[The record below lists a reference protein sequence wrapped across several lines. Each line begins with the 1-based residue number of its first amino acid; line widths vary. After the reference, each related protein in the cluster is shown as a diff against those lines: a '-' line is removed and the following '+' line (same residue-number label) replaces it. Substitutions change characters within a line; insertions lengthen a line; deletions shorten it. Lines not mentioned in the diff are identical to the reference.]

1 MSVTAKD
8 IAREL
13 SLSQPTVSRILSGDA
28 SHRASEETRRRVE
41 EAARRLG
48 YRPNALAASL
58 RRGRTGLIGLHTAH
72 NYDARNDFFGS
83 IIGGLQCAGN
93 ARGLDLLLH
102 SALHGR
108 SAGEMFDRLRDGRV
122 DGLILHS
129 NRDDPLVALLSES
142 SLPVVSIADSL
153 PGMASVSADDESGMK
168 MLLAELWE
176 RGYRRFVFAA
186 PQLALPSVEER
197 ARAFES
203 ELEKRGLR
211 LEARQ
216 VVRIAFEDSAPLLEQ
231 VLAADS
237 AGRAGERTVICC
249 WNDRAA
255 YNLLRA
261 CTQRRVRVPEDVAV
275 SGFDGFTCDRMPARR
290 LLSVACPWP
299 DVAARAL
306 DLLLELIEARPS
318 APELSQVRL
327 PVALLDGDT
336 A

>member
-48 YRPNALAASL
+48 YRPNALASSL

-72 NYDARNDFFGS
+72 NYDARNEFFGS

-142 SLPVVSIADSL
+142 SLPVVSVADSL
-153 PGMASVSADDESGMK
+153 PGMASVSADDQAGMR
-168 MLLAELWE
+168 MLLAELWQ

-186 PQLALPSVEER
+186 PKLALPSVEER
-197 ARAFES
+197 ARAFEA
-203 ELEKRGLR
+203 ELQKRGLR

-231 VLAADS
+231 VLAA
-237 AGRAGERTVICC
+237 GGVGERTVICC

-255 YNLLRA
+255 YNLLHA
-261 CTQRRVRVPEDVAV
+261 CEEQRVRVPKDVAV
-275 SGFDGFTCDRMPARR
+275 SGFDGFICDKMPARR

-306 DLLLELIEARPS
+306 ALLLELIEARQEV
-318 APELSQVRL
+318 PELSQIRL